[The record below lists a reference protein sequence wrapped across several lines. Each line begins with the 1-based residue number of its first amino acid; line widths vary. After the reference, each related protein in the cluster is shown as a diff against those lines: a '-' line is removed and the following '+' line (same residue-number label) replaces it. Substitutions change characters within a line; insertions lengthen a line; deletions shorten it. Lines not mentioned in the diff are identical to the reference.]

1 MQIAIVGH
9 GTMGTLLERRLTAA
23 GHQVKS
29 TSHAPGPGLV
39 SVGEATATAEVVFLA
54 TPADAA
60 ITLPASA
67 VEGRIV
73 VDLTNPLTADY
84 LGLTLGHTDSSAE
97 RIARTY
103 PGARVVKAFNTV
115 FGPVLER
122 GPEFGERRA
131 QVFIASDDAAAKAVV
146 TSLVKAL
153 AFEPVDAGPLKNA
166 RYLEPVAEL
175 MIQLGFALGRGTQ
188 LSPHML
194 SR

>member
-1 MQIAIVGH
+1 
-9 GTMGTLLERRLTAA
+9 
-23 GHQVKS
+23 
-29 TSHAPGPGLV
+29 
-39 SVGEATATAEVVFLA
+39 
-54 TPADAA
+54 
-60 ITLPASA
+60 
-67 VEGRIV
+67 
-73 VDLTNPLTADY
+73 
-84 LGLTLGHTDSSAE
+84 
-97 RIARTY
+97 
-103 PGARVVKAFNTV
+103 
-115 FGPVLER
+115 VLER

>member
-9 GTMGTLLERRLTAA
+9 GTMGTLLAARLSNV
-23 GHQVKS
+23 GHEVRS
-29 TSHAPGPGLV
+29 TSSGPGPGLV
-39 SVGEATATAEVVFLA
+39 SLNDATARAEVVFLA

-60 ITLPASA
+60 LTLPASTL
-67 VEGRIV
+67 EGKIV
-73 VDLTNPLTADY
+73 VDLTNPLTADS

-103 PGARVVKAFNTV
+103 PKARVVKAF
-115 FGPVLER
+115 
-122 GPEFGERRA
+122 
-131 QVFIASDDAAAKAVV
+131 VV
-146 TSLVKAL
+146 SLVTGVG
-153 AFEPVDAGPLKNA
+153 FEPVDAGPLKNA
-166 RYLEPVAEL
+166 RYLEPLAEL